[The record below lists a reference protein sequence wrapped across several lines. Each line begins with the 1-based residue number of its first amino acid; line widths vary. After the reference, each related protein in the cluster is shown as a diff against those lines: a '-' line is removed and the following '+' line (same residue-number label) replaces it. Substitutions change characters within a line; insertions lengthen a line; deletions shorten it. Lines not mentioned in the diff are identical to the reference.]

1 MPKTRD
7 ITAAE
12 AELARKLG
20 RRLADLREERGLTQE
35 EVASRAG
42 IATFT
47 YQKYEK
53 GESRPGT
60 PMNPELF
67 TLVSLS
73 EAFEVR
79 LSVLLDVFDEDK
91 R

>member
-7 ITAAE
+7 ITE
-12 AELARKLG
+12 AERQLSIELG
-20 RRLADLREERGLTQE
+20 RRLRELRDERGLTQE
-35 EVASRAG
+35 QIAIRAG

-60 PMNPELF
+60 PMNPELY
-67 TLVSLS
+67 TLRALS
-73 EAFEVR
+73 RAFGMKISE
-79 LSVLLDVFDEDK
+79 LLDF
-91 R
+91 